1 MTSVIIRILLRYG
14 AGFLAA
20 KGVLSAE
27 DGAGFAAD
35 PDLQMLLETGA
46 ALAIGS
52 AVEGWYWLAHK
63 MGWSK

>member
-1 MTSVIIRILLRYG
+1 MVSVLVRIALRYG

-20 KGVLSAE
+20 KGILSAE

-46 ALAIGS
+46 ALVIGS
-52 AVEGWYWLAHK
+52 VAEGWYWMARK
-63 MGWSK
+63 MGWAK